1 MDGRHKAGHDGG
13 EGLVRDSSFPRPALI
28 LTATGLCLVLVGCFG
43 PVPPTPHPHYVLGGA
58 YLVNGVWFYPREN
71 EDLDETGLAQ
81 LIPPDHPALTTN
93 GELFDQTAMAA
104 AHTTLQLPAIARV
117 TNLETG
123 RSVLVRINDRGSG
136 NPRRVIEL
144 TRRAAT
150 LLGMPETGVARVRL
164 QVLSGLSHAAADGLA
179 DAPRMAMA
187 AVPRGVVE
195 VAELPPPPGAR
206 VGQGHSLP
214 QTAATGLDPA
224 APLAPPLRLP
234 ETVTQGPATPGR
246 LWVRLDSFEEYQY
259 AAVLRARVAGLG
271 PHITQVNEG
280 RTHLFRV
287 EVGPLDDVHQA
298 DTILDRALAA
308 GIPDARI
315 VVE

>member
-1 MDGRHKAGHDGG
+1 MTLRR
-13 EGLVRDSSFPRPALI
+13 LWTS
-28 LTATGLCLVLVGCFG
+28 GLCLVLVGCFG
-43 PVPPTPHPHYVLGGA
+43 PAPPTAHPHYVLGGA
-58 YLVNGVWFYPREN
+58 YQVNGVWFYPREN

-81 LIPPDHPALTTN
+81 VIAPEHPALTTN

-136 NPRRVIEL
+136 NPRRAIEI
-144 TRRAAT
+144 TRRVAT
-150 LLGMPETGVARVRL
+150 LLGAPEAGVVRVRL
-164 QVLSGLSHAAADGLA
+164 QVLASLSHAAADGMP
-179 DAPRMAMA
+179 DAPHLAMA
-187 AVPRGVVE
+187 AVPRGAVE

-206 VGQGHSLP
+206 VGQGHRLP
-214 QTAATGLDPA
+214 QTAATGADPA
-224 APLAPPLRLP
+224 VPLAAPLRLP
-234 ETVTQGPATPGR
+234 ETVTQGPAAFGR